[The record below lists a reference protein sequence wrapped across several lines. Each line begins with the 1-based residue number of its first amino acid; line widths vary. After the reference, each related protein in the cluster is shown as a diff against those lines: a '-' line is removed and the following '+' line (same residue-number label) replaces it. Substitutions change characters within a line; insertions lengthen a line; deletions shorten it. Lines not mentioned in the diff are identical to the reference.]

1 MDGMKKNTTAT
12 TSEESEGTKRLRH
25 YNEWLLDP
33 KRQIGSG
40 PYPGYPQPKGKK
52 KMPSNVIANM
62 TEVLTKEVKAAPA
75 KATAK
80 KAKRAGASPTKG
92 ELALQIYQRLNG
104 DKTQVLNELQSG
116 LGMSLAGATTYFYNA
131 KKASQ

>member
-1 MDGMKKNTTAT
+1 MKKTNTTVD
-12 TSEESEGTKRLRH
+12 ESEGTKRLRH

-33 KRQIGSG
+33 KRPFGSG

-52 KMPSNVIANM
+52 KMQSNVIADM
-62 TEVLTKEVKAAPA
+62 TNVLTKDKATPA
-75 KATAK
+75 KAVKAK

-104 DKTQVLNELQSG
+104 EKTQVINELQNG

>member
-1 MDGMKKNTTAT
+1 MKKSVVTVDD
-12 TSEESEGTKRLRH
+12 SEGAKRLRH

-33 KRQIGSG
+33 KRAVGSG

-52 KMPSNVIANM
+52 KMQSEVIANM
-62 TEVLTKEVKAAPA
+62 TEVLTKDVKAAPA

-80 KAKRAGASPTKG
+80 KAKRTGASPTKG

-104 DKTQVLNELQSG
+104 DKAGVLNELQNG

-131 KKASQ
+131 KKASN

>member
-1 MDGMKKNTTAT
+1 MKKTVTTVDN
-12 TSEESEGTKRLRH
+12 SEGAQRLRH
-25 YNEWLLDP
+25 YNDWLLDP
-33 KRQIGSG
+33 KRAVGSG

-62 TEVLTKEVKAAPA
+62 TEVLTKDVKATPA
-75 KATAK
+75 KASGK
-80 KAKRAGASPTKG
+80 KAKRMGASPTKG
-92 ELALQIYQRLNG
+92 ELALQIYQRLEGN
-104 DKTQVLNELQSG
+104 KVQVLNELQNG

>member
-1 MDGMKKNTTAT
+1 MTKKSTVTVDD
-12 TSEESEGTKRLRH
+12 SEGAKRLRH

-33 KRQIGSG
+33 KRPFGG
-40 PYPGYPQPKGKK
+40 PPYPGYPEPKGKK

-62 TEVLTKEVKAAPA
+62 TEVLTKDKKAAPA
-75 KATAK
+75 KAAAK
-80 KAKRAGASPTKG
+80 KTKRAGASPTKG

-104 DKTQVLNELQSG
+104 DKTQVLNELQTG